1 MGGRSRLRVLRR
13 TQMQPIGPG
22 RSQRVV
28 VVEVGVDDVCQPCLR
43 VSPMDGL
50 GGVPGRLAALPQKTG
65 GVVPVLAM
73 RRDFRLVAMPRVR
86 RVAMPRVEMSIG
98 LLFAPGWPRDEAFSM
113 AGRPVRMRWPRSS

>member
-73 RRDFRLVAMPRVR
+73 RRVWVRVRTVAMPRQGKR
-86 RVAMPRVEMSIG
+86 IG
-98 LLFAPGWPRDEAFSM
+98 LMLVEPG
-113 AGRPVRMRWPRSS
+113 